1 MQTRIPQYE
10 SAEKIVLS
18 GKFAS
23 FGIYQEY
30 KKSELE
36 QAKEILIQLHAQHLI
51 GKPFQVLSQGE
62 KQIVLIARALISK
75 PELLILDE
83 PCNGLDLFAKEQFLG
98 FINQLMET
106 PEAPT
111 LLFVTHH
118 IDELPASLNQLLM
131 LKQGRI
137 FAQGPLDL
145 LMQPDNLQNF
155 YEQAIQIIPI
165 QENRVAIYPKFD

>member
-1 MQTRIPQYE
+1 M
-10 SAEKIVLS
+10 
-18 GKFAS
+18 
-23 FGIYQEY
+23 
-30 KKSELE
+30 
-36 QAKEILIQLHAQHLI
+36 
-51 GKPFQVLSQGE
+51 
-62 KQIVLIARALISK
+62 
-75 PELLILDE
+75 ILDE